1 MIIHTALFAEAK
13 EIINFFKL
21 KKYEDK
27 NFLIFSNKNIVL
39 IVSGIGKINAA
50 MTLSHILTLY
60 PEKKEIV
67 NIGIAAGKDR
77 FNIGELVNI
86 KKIIDL
92 EEKKVFHLKK
102 IYGIKNL
109 TLCTSLYPQT
119 NPKADIGDMEGSA
132 IYQVAK
138 KYKKDLTIF
147 KIISDSFNPQSIEKE
162 SVDKLILK
170 NINLIN
176 QFITNKKIS
185 QK

>member
-21 KKYEDK
+21 KNHEDK
-27 NFLIFSNKNIVL
+27 NFLIFSNKDIAL
-39 IVSGIGKINAA
+39 IISGIGKINATMA
-50 MTLSHILTLY
+50 LSHILTLY

-102 IYGIKNL
+102 IDGIKNL

-119 NPKADIGDMEGSA
+119 SPKADIGDMEGSV

-138 KYKKDLTIF
+138 KYKKDLTIL
-147 KIISDSFNPQSIEKE
+147 KIISDCFNPQSVEKE
-162 SVDKLILK
+162 SIDKLILK